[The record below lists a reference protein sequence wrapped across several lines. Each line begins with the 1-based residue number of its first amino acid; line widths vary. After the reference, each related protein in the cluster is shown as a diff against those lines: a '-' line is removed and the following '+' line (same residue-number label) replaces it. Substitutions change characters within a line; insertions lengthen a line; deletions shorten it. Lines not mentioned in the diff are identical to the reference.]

1 MSETTT
7 PQKFPRVSWETR
19 IALLE
24 QRQDHQEKRQ
34 DQQDLKM
41 VDLANKFDER
51 FDKLEAHVVE
61 LKAKNPIMDFIR
73 EKWQAVT
80 LVLIILLG
88 QPSVDVLKILVHVL
102 FPSAGA

>member
-1 MSETTT
+1 MSETPMKN
-7 PQKFPRVSWETR
+7 PQVSWETKV
-19 IALLE
+19 ALLE
-24 QRQDHQEKRQ
+24 QRQDQQEKRQ
-34 DQQDLKM
+34 DQQDQKM

-51 FDKLEAHVVE
+51 FDKLEALVQE
-61 LKAKNPIMDFIR
+61 LKAKNPIMDFLR

-102 FPSAGA
+102 FPNAGA